1 MNCIIRYIIPLLD
14 ILILSDLIKTFVLRI
29 IYQKAEFLVL
39 VYFENRM
46 SFSIEFQKYTI

>member
-14 ILILSDLIKTFVLRI
+14 ILILSNLIKTFVLRI
-29 IYQKAEFLVL
+29 IYQKVEFL

-46 SFSIEFQKYTI
+46 SFSIEFQKYRI